1 MQKVQVQ
8 AEVDL
13 KSMLSQL
20 GTQELEAFQRE
31 IKGLLT
37 RRRAKDAKSKEKAL
51 LQRLNEECAL
61 PESHWVQFRQLSEKM
76 ESSDLAPAEQ
86 DAWYKLVKEEEI
98 MRLHRIKLL
107 GELAQLRGVSL
118 LEITVQLGIQA
129 PDHAD

>member
-1 MQKVQVQ
+1 MQKVQIQ
-8 AEVDL
+8 AEVDP

-20 GTQELEAFQRE
+20 GTQELEAFMRE

-37 RRRAKDAKSKEKAL
+37 RRRTKDTKAKEKAL

-61 PESHWVQFRQLSEKM
+61 PEAHWQQFRLLNEKM
-76 ESSDLAPAEQ
+76 QAGDLTPTEKAAFFQ
-86 DAWYKLVKEEEI
+86 LVKEEEK
-98 MRLHRIKLL
+98 MRLLRIKLL

-118 LEITVQLGIQA
+118 PEIAEQLGIKA

>member
-20 GTQELEAFQRE
+20 GTQELEAFLRE
-31 IKGLLT
+31 VKGLLI
-37 RRRAKDAKSKEKAL
+37 RRQTKDVKAKEKAL

-61 PESHWVQFRQLSEKM
+61 PEAHWQQYYFLSEKIQA
-76 ESSDLAPAEQ
+76 LVATPAEQ
-86 DAWYKLVKEEEI
+86 ETFLRLVKEEESV
-98 MRLHRIKLL
+98 RLLRIKLL

-118 LEITVQLGIQA
+118 PEMAAVLGIKA

>member
-20 GTQELEAFQRE
+20 GTQELEEFLRE

-37 RRRAKDAKSKEKAL
+37 RRRTKDAKAKEKAL

-61 PESHWVQFRQLSEKM
+61 PEAHWLQFRVLSEKM
-76 ESSDLAPAEQ
+76 QAGDLAPAERE
-86 DAWYKLVKEEEI
+86 AWFQLVKEEER
-98 MRLHRIKLL
+98 MRLYRIKLL

-118 LEITVQLGIQA
+118 PEITAQLGIQA
-129 PDHAD
+129 PDYAN

>member
-20 GTQELEAFQRE
+20 GTQDLEEFLRE

-37 RRRAKDAKSKEKAL
+37 RRQTKDVKAKEKAL

-61 PESHWVQFRQLSEKM
+61 PAAHWQQFQLLSEKM
-76 ESSDLAPAEQ
+76 QALVATPAEQ
-86 DAWYKLVKEEEI
+86 ETFFKLVKEEETV
-98 MRLHRIKLL
+98 RLLRIKLL
-107 GELAQLRGVSL
+107 GEMAQLRGISL
-118 LEITVQLGIQA
+118 PEMAAELGIKA
-129 PDHAD
+129 PGHAD